1 MTHVPFSCSVQAIGE
16 QAIYRSAHML
26 GKFFSNPSH
35 TALNG
40 AEHAAILEIIDSGL
54 HLFSGTAL
62 AIVAPAP

>member
-1 MTHVPFSCSVQAIGE
+1 MTYVPCSSSVQAIGE

-40 AEHAAILEIIDSGL
+40 AEHAAILEIIDSVI